1 MVLINYYIDRIKRK
15 GSKGGRGGRE
25 KEKKRKREEE
35 NMREDEKPVST
46 GV

>member
-25 KEKKRKREEE
+25 EKKRKREEE